1 MTRETFFNLALLALL
16 AVLALNTVNIA
27 RSLRRIERLERHRLV
42 GWHLMRPPIAP
53 VFFSNFQT
61 MQPPVIAHDVNTAAA
76 PLSRW
81 SIVQTFPTEEECE
94 AYRRCQGFHG
104 PLIATTGRF
113 IVRDRGIV
121 TDQCV
126 AADDPRLKEK

>member
-1 MTRETFFNLALLALL
+1 MTRQTLFNLAALTLLVLLALIT
-16 AVLALNTVNIA
+16 ANIA

-42 GWHLMRPPIAP
+42 RWHLM
-53 VFFSNFQT
+53 S
-61 MQPPVIAHDVNTAAA
+61 PPVVPFVSRGSAVSFNEAA
-76 PLSRW
+76 PLSQW
-81 SIVQTFPTEEECE
+81 AIVETFPTEEECE

-104 PLIATTGRF
+104 PIIATTGRF
-113 IVRDRGIV
+113 IVRDRGIA